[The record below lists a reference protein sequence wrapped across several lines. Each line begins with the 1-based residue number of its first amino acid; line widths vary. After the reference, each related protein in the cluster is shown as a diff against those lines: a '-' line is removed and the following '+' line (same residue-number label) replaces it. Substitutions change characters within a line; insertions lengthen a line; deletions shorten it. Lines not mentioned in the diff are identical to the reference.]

1 MLKFTEDGLIHMS
14 DKLEKQGLEVDESRL
29 KKVEAMRRVIKLIQ
43 NYNND
48 SYIEMAESELGELI
62 HHPWEF
68 EDIED
73 KPGFSRLV
81 DKETEEEKEHN
92 RKIFD
97 RSREIEESE
106 WNELH
111 QLLKGQDYSKFDK
124 DKEWSEQFNGSGLRG
139 WWD

>member
-1 MLKFTEDGLIHMS
+1 MS
-14 DKLEKQGLEVDESRL
+14 DNLEKQGLEVDEARL